1 MKPSAEKLE
10 VSNEE
15 NTPRLGQDLNKEEP
29 SRNLF
34 SAENNPRVR
43 VQYPDETNLISDL
56 PVSQKTAAQTRR
68 KSRKRNKGAVNQN
81 RAVTRSARREEI
93 QKPSDP
99 EEDTNKSEVPAD
111 SDSESDSEPVKKVQF
126 ENE

>member
-1 MKPSAEKLE
+1 MKPSAGKLE

-29 SRNLF
+29 SKNSF

-43 VQYPDETNLISDL
+43 VQYQDETNLISDL

-68 KSRKRNKGAVNQN
+68 KTRKRNTGAVNQD
-81 RAVTRSARREEI
+81 RAVTRSAKEEI

-99 EEDTNKSEVPAD
+99 EEDTNRSEAPAD

>member
-1 MKPSAEKLE
+1 MFLQQFIY
-10 VSNEE
+10 
-15 NTPRLGQDLNKEEP
+15 TPRLGQDLNKEEP
-29 SRNLF
+29 SKNSF

-43 VQYPDETNLISDL
+43 VQYQGETDLISDL
-56 PVSQKTAAQTRR
+56 PVSQRTAAQMRR

-81 RAVTRSARREEI
+81 RAVTRSAREAI

-111 SDSESDSEPVKKVQF
+111 
-126 ENE
+126 